1 MLRPPHQ
8 QQRCLP
14 RAKQHLLSENNAA
27 AESTPSASES
37 VPGAS
42 LSDSRAARPWNCLL
56 WRRLA
61 AGISKKSSSSRN
73 QQKKQQQQES
83 GAAVSRAPK
92 NQRSH
97 YSARRCHA
105 FGARAGAQWR
115 PPRAVAAGPT
125 NRCPFR
131 RSTEAKRD
139 SPCRLGHWR
148 QVPPGRPAASAGG
161 GRPQPPALVAAGGS
175 DPAI

>member
-73 QQKKQQQQES
+73 QQKKQQQLIP
-83 GAAVSRAPK
+83 RAPK
-92 NQRSH
+92 NQRSL
-97 YSARRCHA
+97 YTARPCHA
-105 FGARAGAQWR
+105 FGARATAHSACRLKRWR
-115 PPRAVAAGPT
+115 PVPPPAVRSVAAARETGSPPAASAIGGRSHTPGRPPAVVAAGP
-125 NRCPFR
+125 
-131 RSTEAKRD
+131 S
-139 SPCRLGHWR
+139 RLRWWR
-148 QVPPGRPAASAGG
+148 QGG
-161 GRPQPPALVAAGGS
+161 LF
-175 DPAI
+175 